1 MTKSRVVGIFAC
13 LAVAFGVALAGG
25 DGGARAGGWPLFLP
39 CAFIGIALHWL
50 AFAPSWLRHT
60 ERWFD
65 LVGAMSFIATMLAAV
80 LAHPAPDG
88 RALLLAA
95 MIIIWAARLGS
106 FLYGRVKKAGGDR
119 RFDEIKHVFWRFAF
133 AWTLG
138 GTWVL
143 LTSAAA
149 LAAMTSGTPRPL
161 GWFALAGGLL
171 WLAGFAIEVAAD
183 RQKTRFRADPANADR
198 FITTGL
204 WSRSRHPNYFGE
216 ILLWIGIAVIALP
229 ALSGWQHV
237 TLASPLFVILLLVRI
252 SGVRM
257 LEERGRRRWG
267 DDPAWRRYIAATPML
282 IPRLGKAPE

>member
-1 MTKSRVVGIFAC
+1 MAKSRIPGIFVC
-13 LAVAFGVALAGG
+13 LAVVFGVALAGG
-25 DGGARAGGWPLFLP
+25 EGGVQAGGRPLILL

-50 AFAPSWLRHT
+50 AFAPSWLLHT

-65 LVGAMSFIATMLAAV
+65 LVGALSFIATMLAAV

-95 MIIIWAARLGS
+95 MIAVWAARLGA

-119 RFDEIKHVFWRFAF
+119 RFDEIKRDFWRFAF

-138 GTWVL
+138 GTWVF

-149 LAAMTSGTPRPL
+149 LAAMTSAAPRPL

-171 WLAGFAIEVAAD
+171 WLAGFAIEVIAD
-183 RQKTRFRADPANADR
+183 RQKTRFRDDPANADR

-229 ALSGWQHV
+229 VLDGWQHV
-237 TLASPLFVILLLVRI
+237 ALISPLFVILLLTRV

-257 LEERGRRRWG
+257 LEEKGRRRWG
-267 DDPAWRRYIAATPML
+267 DDPAWRRYIAATPAL